1 MDKIALIKEM
11 KKRGVYAADFIATEK
26 IPFDPELRKSCTPKR
41 CQSFGK
47 NWGCPPDVGEINT
60 LIAKAKSYDSALV
73 YETVYQLEDSFDF
86 EGMQE
91 GGVRHKQITNEI
103 SGLVKNKLGGSV
115 LQLSVTLA
123 ANRKISL
130 AVFLKKQFIPFR
142 HMEYMFPS

>member
-47 NWGCPPDVGEINT
+47 NWGCPPDVGEINM

-73 YETVYQLEDSFDF
+73 Y
-86 EGMQE
+86 
-91 GGVRHKQITNEI
+91 
-103 SGLVKNKLGGSV
+103 
-115 LQLSVTLA
+115 
-123 ANRKISL
+123 
-130 AVFLKKQFIPFR
+130 
-142 HMEYMFPS
+142 